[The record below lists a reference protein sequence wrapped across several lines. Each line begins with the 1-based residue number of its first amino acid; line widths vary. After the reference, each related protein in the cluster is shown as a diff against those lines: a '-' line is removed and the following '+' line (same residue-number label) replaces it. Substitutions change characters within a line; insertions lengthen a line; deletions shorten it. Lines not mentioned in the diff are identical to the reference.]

1 MIPIREL
8 DDDYYVFDEKN
19 YRLVGRRF
27 HKTYQLGEEVIV
39 RIAKTNLEKKQLD
52 FELLEKK

>member
-19 YRLVGRRF
+19 YCITGRRKGKKF
-27 HKTYQLGEEVIV
+27 QLGDEVV
-39 RIAKTNLEKKQLD
+39 VKIARADLDKKQLD
-52 FELLEKK
+52 FALVEKK